1 VYFRL
6 WVCTKTIDFN
16 LKYVYKFI
24 CYYRAKIDAAIMKS
38 LYKDYGLEQDGSE
51 PNKSVDFASQVN
63 NNQNRPTKIQ
73 FGHFNDNLATAD
85 NDIIGMM
92 WEPELDFVDDPEC
105 YNEFKN
111 NDVPMRFMC
120 GVCLGQFRTR

>member
-1 VYFRL
+1 MHFRL
-6 WVCTKTIDFN
+6 WVST
-16 LKYVYKFI
+16 LKLLNFTLNFLI
-24 CYYRAKIDAAIMKS
+24 ISGFYRAKIDAAIMKS
-38 LYKDYGLEQDGSE
+38 LHTGYGLEQG
-51 PNKSVDFASQVN
+51 NRNTCLNFGIQVN
-63 NNQNRPTKIQ
+63 NNQNSLTKTHE
-73 FGHFNDNLATAD
+73 HFNNLASSD

-111 NDVPMRFMC
+111 NEVPMRFMC

>member
-1 VYFRL
+1 
-6 WVCTKTIDFN
+6 
-16 LKYVYKFI
+16 
-24 CYYRAKIDAAIMKS
+24 MKS
-38 LYKDYGLEQDGSE
+38 LYKDYGLEQGES
-51 PNKSVDFASQVN
+51 NRNTCLDFAIQIN
-63 NNQNRPTKIQ
+63 NNQNSQKTHENFKI
-73 FGHFNDNLATAD
+73 DNHASSD
-85 NDIIGMM
+85 NDIVGMM